1 MRTTTLGPNGPEVG
15 RIGLGT
21 MGMSFGYDPNGRD
34 DDTSVQVIHR
44 AIELGVTLLDTADVY
59 GPFTNEELVGRA
71 VAGRRDEVVLSTK
84 GGQTVDDHGIH
95 PNAGRPEQLR
105 DAVDASLK
113 RLGTDF
119 IDLYFIHRIDPTVP
133 LEESWGALA
142 ELVSAGKLRALG
154 LSEVSLE
161 EIRRAEAVHPVSA
174 VQSEASLFTR
184 RSLSEVLPYCEE
196 RGISF
201 MPYSPLGRGV
211 LAGAF
216 SKPADLPDG
225 DWRKF
230 MPRFTEEAMAHN
242 NAIVDVVRT
251 VADRHGVTLSQVA
264 LAWLLEQGRYVIPI
278 PGTKRT
284 KYLQDN
290 ASAAEVRLTA
300 EDIAELDA
308 LPEPLGAS
316 E

>member
-1 MRTTTLGPNGPEVG
+1 MRTTTLGKNGPVVG

-34 DDTSVQVIHR
+34 DDTSVKVIHR
-44 AIELGVTLLDTADVY
+44 ALELGVNLLDTADVY

-71 VAGRRDEVVLSTK
+71 IAGRRAEFVLSTK
-84 GGQTVDDHGIH
+84 GGQTVDENGIH

-105 DAVDASLK
+105 AAVDASLQ
-113 RLGTDF
+113 RLGTDYV
-119 IDLYFIHRIDPTVP
+119 DLYFIHRLDPSVP

-142 ELVSAGKLRALG
+142 ELVQAGKLRALG

-161 EIRRAEAVHPVSA
+161 EIRRAEKVHPVTA

-184 RSLSEVLPYCEE
+184 GSLGDVLAHCNEQ
-196 RGISF
+196 GIAF

-216 SKPADLPDG
+216 SKPSDLPEG

-230 MPRFTEEAMAHN
+230 LPRFSEEAMAHN
-242 NAIVDVVRT
+242 DAIVDVVRG
-251 VADRHGVTLSQVA
+251 VADRHGVTLSQIA
-264 LAWLLEQGRYVIPI
+264 LAWLLEQGEYVIPI
-278 PGTKRT
+278 PGTKRL
-284 KYLQDN
+284 KYLEDN
-290 ASAAEVRLTA
+290 AAGADVRLSA
-300 EDIAELDA
+300 EDLAQLDA